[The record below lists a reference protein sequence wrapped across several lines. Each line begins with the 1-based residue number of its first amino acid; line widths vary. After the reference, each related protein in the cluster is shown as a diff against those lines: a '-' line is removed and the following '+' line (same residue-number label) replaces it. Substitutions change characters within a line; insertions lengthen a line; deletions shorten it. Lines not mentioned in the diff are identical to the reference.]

1 MARLVL
7 GLILDASNVLL
18 IDGIYLLF
26 IQVLN
31 LDKKKSIKLYIK
43 FNFCIYFL
51 FFLFFKILEFFL
63 LCK

>member
-18 IDGIYLLF
+18 IDAIYLLF

-31 LDKKKSIKLYIK
+31 LDKKKSIKLYII